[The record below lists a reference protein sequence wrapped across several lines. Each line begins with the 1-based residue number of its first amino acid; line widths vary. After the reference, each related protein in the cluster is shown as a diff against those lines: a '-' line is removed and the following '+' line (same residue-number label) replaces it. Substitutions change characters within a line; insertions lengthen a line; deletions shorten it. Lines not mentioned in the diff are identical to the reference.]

1 MDACARLAESIDRL
15 AALGYRNARFLKEL
29 GRVAGVRRGPLW
41 LTDAA
46 TGGRNRIRGR
56 GFRPAV
62 DDDSDGQARHFAGTV
77 AVAARLGGPITRWL
91 TRYVLRDP
99 PGSPDGRLSD
109 EAIEFTRLVRSGA
122 LGQAD
127 AADWVRDRICHAGGP
142 TEAAPSPG

>member
-1 MDACARLAESIDRL
+1 MDACARLAESIARL

-41 LTDAA
+41 LADAA

-77 AVAARLGGPITRWL
+77 AVAARLGGPVTRWL

-122 LGQAD
+122 LRQAD
-127 AADWVRDRICHAGGP
+127 AAGWVRDRICHAGGGGRDH
-142 TEAAPSPG
+142 AATG